1 MRHDRFTYKLIANK
15 NVKIEHI
22 LFDIIFTET
31 EINYENDASIPTSFM
46 QFIWFESYRDDFQWI
61 NFGLFLTA
69 SLYGLEYMVAIHF

>member
-46 QFIWFESYRDDFQWI
+46 QFI
-61 NFGLFLTA
+61 
-69 SLYGLEYMVAIHF
+69 